1 MKNKIKEFK
10 TLDEQVEILK
20 NRGLVISDV
29 DKTESLLLR
38 ENYFFING
46 YRHIFVKSH
55 NDDMFIDGT
64 TFDELYAVFQFDRN
78 FRNILF
84 KNLLIVENNL
94 KSIMSYKLSKK
105 YGIKEKDYLKASNF
119 SQDIK
124 KVRQVSDVLNK
135 VKRQIKINGRQHS
148 ATLHYLSNYGYVP
161 LWILVKL
168 LSFGMINEL
177 YSILKPEDKLSIA
190 EYYNLDVETL
200 GTYIALLSNYRNL
213 CAHEDIV
220 YDHRTQ
226 KVIPD
231 TRYHRELNIHLINDE
246 YSCGKD
252 DIFAAIIMLKS
263 VLNESDFRDLVNE
276 TSYELDLLDG
286 RVNVIPQEKILDRM
300 GFPSNWEEI
309 ANIK

>member
-1 MKNKIKEFK
+1 MRKKEFK
-10 TLDEQVEILK
+10 TLEQQIEILK
-20 NRGLVISDV
+20 EKGLVINNV
-29 DKTESLLLR
+29 DKAEELLLR

-46 YRHIFVKSH
+46 YRHIFLKS
-55 NDDMFIDGT
+55 NKDRTFIKGT
-64 TFDELYAVFQFDRN
+64 TFEELYALFQFDRS

-94 KSIMSYKLSKK
+94 KSVLSYRLSRR
-105 YGIKEKDYLKASNF
+105 YGFKEKDYLKPSNF

-124 KVRQVSDVLNK
+124 KVRQVNDVLNK
-135 VKRQIKINGRQHS
+135 IKRQIKLNGRQHS

-177 YSILKPEDKLSIA
+177 YSILKPDDKLMIA

-200 GTYIALLSNYRNL
+200 GIYLGLLSNYRNL

-226 KVIPD
+226 KEIPD
-231 TRYHRELNIHLINDE
+231 CKYHRELGIPVMNDE
-246 YSCGKD
+246 YVYGKN
-252 DIFAAIIMLKS
+252 DIFAVVIMIKS
-263 VLNESDFRDLVNE
+263 MLNESDFTDFINE
-276 TSYELDLLDG
+276 VSYELCVLDG
-286 RVNVIPQEKILDRM
+286 KVDVIPQSKILDRM
-300 GFPSNWEEI
+300 GFPENWEEI
-309 ANIK
+309 SKIK